1 MGQKPTANGQDEFIP
16 TRHSLLSRLK
26 DWNDDDSWKE
36 FFDTYWKLIYRTG
49 LRAGLTDMEAQDV
62 VQETILS
69 VAKAMPAFQYD
80 PGIGSFKAWLQ
91 QLTQWRIGD
100 QMRKRRPDQGQGNPR
115 AAETVRTSTVER
127 IADPATPESERLWNK
142 EWERNLMDAAVERV
156 KRRVDPKQFQ
166 IFDLCT
172 IQKWPVNKIADT
184 LQINRGRVYMAK
196 HRVAALI
203 KKEVAYLK
211 SRTE

>member
-80 PGIGSFKAWLQ
+80 PSIGSFKAWLQ

-100 QMRKRRPDQGQGNPR
+100 QMRKRRPDQAQGNLR

-127 IADPATPESERLWNK
+127 IADPATP
-142 EWERNLMDAAVERV
+142 RV